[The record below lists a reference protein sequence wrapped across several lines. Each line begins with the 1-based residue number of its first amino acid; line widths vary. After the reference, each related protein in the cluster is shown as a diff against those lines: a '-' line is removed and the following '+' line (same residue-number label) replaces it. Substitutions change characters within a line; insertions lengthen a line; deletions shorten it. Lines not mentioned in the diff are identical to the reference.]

1 MLELACKP
9 LTESS
14 IHGRPVTTST
24 LMAKDANHE
33 GVTFTAKMQ
42 PKIDPGQAIELFFRC
57 SELVD
62 LISSK
67 FLQNETKQVRPT
79 AFVVVKEKRGEG
91 PWTKAGQTDSI
102 PNSNDP

>member
-1 MLELACKP
+1 MRPQLPKVAKGKRPRRFKRHEAEDSLAKILALACKP

-42 PKIDPGQAIELFFRC
+42 PKIEPGQPIDLFFRC
-57 SELVD
+57 RYENIHLMC
-62 LISSK
+62 
-67 FLQNETKQVRPT
+67 PT
-79 AFVVVKEKRGEG
+79 TLMIF
-91 PWTKAGQTDSI
+91 
-102 PNSNDP
+102 